1 MCYFQRQHFI
11 IIWTISP
18 IFVVQIV
25 VQIAFV
31 VQIVVQIL
39 KPPDHM
45 EKPTLTYFF
54 DTRSKLLD
62 GNYPIKLT
70 VYFGRQKKR
79 YKTPFKATQEV
90 YDRLLANRLR
100 DDSTKQLKR
109 QTVSWLDKQTMIAES
124 IVPFTFTDFE
134 NVFYSEKTQSRKIQ
148 LNDGVNSIYDKHIQ
162 SLKDEGRISTA
173 SSYGDSL
180 TSMLSY
186 KKNLKVSQI
195 TPDFLKGY
203 EKWMTDNGR
212 SLTTVGM
219 YVRALRTIFNI
230 AIENEVID
238 ASKYPF
244 KKYTIPAPQ
253 KISRTLKKEEI
264 KLIIN
269 YTAKRDADAIALD
282 YWVFSFISNGMNFKD
297 IALLKYGNINGDF
310 IEFRRAKTKRTT
322 KNNSLPIMV
331 PLDYSLLDIIKK
343 RGNKSKKKED
353 YIFPI
358 LKHGLTPQQEY
369 DHIKTFVRNTN
380 KRLTRVGV
388 ELGLSHKVTSYVAR
402 HCFATIQKNNN
413 APLAYISEALGHSN
427 LKTTQNYFGR
437 FEDEGLKVFHSG
449 LMEGMV
455 D

>member
-1 MCYFQRQHFI
+1 
-11 IIWTISP
+11 
-18 IFVVQIV
+18 VVQIV
-25 VQIAFV
+25 VQIGFV

-70 VYFGRQKKR
+70 VYYGRQKKR

-100 DDSTKQLKR
+100 DESTKQLKR
-109 QTVSWLDKQTMIAES
+109 QTVSWLDKQTLIAES
-124 IVPFTFTDFE
+124 IIPFTFSDFE
-134 NVFYSEKTQSRKIQ
+134 NILYAEKTKSRKIQ

-162 SLKDEGRISTA
+162 SLNDEGRISTA
-173 SSYGDSL
+173 NSYQDSL
-180 TSMLSY
+180 TSILSY

>member
-1 MCYFQRQHFI
+1 M
-11 IIWTISP
+11 
-18 IFVVQIV
+18 VQIV
-25 VQIAFV
+25 VQIGFV

-70 VYFGRQKKR
+70 VYYGRQKKR

-100 DDSTKQLKR
+100 DESTKQLKR
-109 QTVSWLDKQTMIAES
+109 QTVSWLDKQTLIAES

-134 NVFYSEKTQSRKIQ
+134 NILHAEKTKSRKIQ
-148 LNDGVNSIYDKHIQ
+148 LHDGVSSIYEKHIQ
-162 SLKDEGRISTA
+162 SLNDEGRISTA

-195 TPDFLKGY
+195 TTDFLKGY

-219 YVRALRTIFNI
+219 YLRALRTIFNI

-331 PLDYSLLDIIKK
+331 PLDESLLDIIRK

-358 LKHGLTPQQEY
+358 FKHGLTPKQEY
-369 DHIKTFVRNTN
+369 VRNKTFIRNTN
-380 KRLTRVGV
+380 KRLARVGK
-388 ELGLSHKVTSYVAR
+388 ELGLSLKVTSYVAR

-449 LMEGMV
+449 LMEGLV

>member
-1 MCYFQRQHFI
+1 M
-11 IIWTISP
+11 
-18 IFVVQIV
+18 VQIV

-70 VYFGRQKKR
+70 VYYGRQKKR

-100 DDSTKQLKR
+100 DESTKQLKR
-109 QTVSWLDKQTMIAES
+109 QTVSWLDKQTLIAES

-134 NVFYSEKTQSRKIQ
+134 NVFYAEKTQLRKIQ
-148 LNDGVNSIYDKHIQ
+148 LNDGVNSIYEKHIQ
-162 SLKDEGRISTA
+162 SLNDEGRISTA
-173 SSYGDSL
+173 RAYHDSL
-180 TSMLSY
+180 TSILSY

-219 YVRALRTIFNI
+219 YVRALRTIFNM

-264 KLIIN
+264 KQIIN
-269 YTAKRDADAIALD
+269 YTAKRDADAVALD

-310 IEFRRAKTKRTT
+310 LEFRRAKTKRTT
-322 KNNSLPIMV
+322 NNSSLPIMV
-331 PLDYSLLDIIKK
+331 PLDENLSYIIKK

-380 KRLTRVGV
+380 KRLTRVGI
-388 ELGLSHKVTSYVAR
+388 ELGLSLKVTSYVAR

>member
-1 MCYFQRQHFI
+1 M
-11 IIWTISP
+11 
-18 IFVVQIV
+18 VQIV
-25 VQIAFV
+25 VQIVFV

-70 VYFGRQKKR
+70 VYYGRQKKR

-100 DDSTKQLKR
+100 DESTKQLKR
-109 QTVSWLDKQTMIAES
+109 QTVSWLDKQTLIAEG

-134 NVFYSEKTQSRKIQ
+134 NVFYAEKTQSRKIQ
-148 LNDGVNSIYDKHIQ
+148 LNDGVNSIYEKHIQ
-162 SLKDEGRISTA
+162 SLNDEGRISTA
-173 SSYGDSL
+173 RAYNDSL
-180 TSMLSY
+180 TSILSY

-203 EKWMTDNGR
+203 EKWMIDNGR

-244 KKYTIPAPQ
+244 KKYTIPSPQ

-264 KLIIN
+264 KQIIN
-269 YTAKRDADAIALD
+269 YTAKRDADAVALD

-310 IEFRRAKTKRTT
+310 LEFRRAKTKRTT
-322 KNNSLPIMV
+322 NNNSLPIMV
-331 PLDYSLLDIIKK
+331 PLDENLSYIINK

-380 KRLTRVGV
+380 KRLTRVGI
-388 ELGLSHKVTSYVAR
+388 ELGLSLKVTSYVAR

>member
-1 MCYFQRQHFI
+1 
-11 IIWTISP
+11 
-18 IFVVQIV
+18 VVQIV

-70 VYFGRQKKR
+70 VYYGRQKKR

-109 QTVSWLDKQTMIAES
+109 QTVSWLDKQTLIAES

-134 NVFYSEKTQSRKIQ
+134 NILHAEKTKSRKIQ
-148 LNDGVNSIYDKHIQ
+148 LHDGVSSIYEKHIQ
-162 SLKDEGRISTA
+162 SLNDEGRISTA

-219 YVRALRTIFNI
+219 YLRALRTIFNI

-331 PLDYSLLDIIKK
+331 PLDESLLDIIRK

-358 LKHGLTPQQEY
+358 FKHGLTPKQEY
-369 DHIKTFVRNTN
+369 VRNKTFIRNTN
-380 KRLTRVGV
+380 KRLARVGK
-388 ELGLSHKVTSYVAR
+388 ELGLSLKVTSYVAR

>member
-1 MCYFQRQHFI
+1 
-11 IIWTISP
+11 
-18 IFVVQIV
+18 
-25 VQIAFV
+25 
-31 VQIVVQIL
+31 
-39 KPPDHM
+39 M

-70 VYFGRQKKR
+70 VYYGRQKKR

-109 QTVSWLDKQTMIAES
+109 QTVSWLDKQTLIAES

-134 NVFYSEKTQSRKIQ
+134 NILHAEKTKSRKIQ
-148 LNDGVNSIYDKHIQ
+148 LHDGVSSIYEKHIQ
-162 SLKDEGRISTA
+162 SLNDEGRISTA

-195 TPDFLKGY
+195 TTDFLKGY

-219 YVRALRTIFNI
+219 YLRALRTIFNI

-331 PLDYSLLDIIKK
+331 PLDESLLDIIRK

-358 LKHGLTPQQEY
+358 FKHGLTPKQEY
-369 DHIKTFVRNTN
+369 VRNKTFIRNTN
-380 KRLTRVGV
+380 KRLARVGK
-388 ELGLSHKVTSYVAR
+388 ELGLSLKVTSYVAR

-449 LMEGMV
+449 LMDGLV

>member
-1 MCYFQRQHFI
+1 M
-11 IIWTISP
+11 
-18 IFVVQIV
+18 VQIV

-100 DDSTKQLKR
+100 DESTKQLKR
-109 QTVSWLDKQTMIAES
+109 QTVSWLDKQTLIAES

-134 NVFYSEKTQSRKIQ
+134 NILHAEKTKSRKIQ
-148 LNDGVNSIYDKHIQ
+148 LHDGVSSIYEKHIQ
-162 SLKDEGRISTA
+162 SLNDEGRISTA

-219 YVRALRTIFNI
+219 YLRALRTIFNL
-230 AIENEVID
+230 AIENDVID

-331 PLDYSLLDIIKK
+331 PLDESLLDIIRK

-358 LKHGLTPQQEY
+358 FKHGLTPKQEY
-369 DHIKTFVRNTN
+369 VRNKTFIRNTN
-380 KRLTRVGV
+380 KRLARVGK
-388 ELGLSHKVTSYVAR
+388 ELGLSLKVTSYVAR

-449 LMEGMV
+449 LMEGLV

>member
-1 MCYFQRQHFI
+1 
-11 IIWTISP
+11 
-18 IFVVQIV
+18 VVQIV

-70 VYFGRQKKR
+70 VYYGRQKKR

-437 FEDEGLKVFHSG
+437 FENEGLKVFHSG
-449 LMEGMV
+449 LMEGLV

>member
-1 MCYFQRQHFI
+1 
-11 IIWTISP
+11 
-18 IFVVQIV
+18 VVQIV
-25 VQIAFV
+25 VQIVFV

-70 VYFGRQKKR
+70 VYYGRQKKR

-109 QTVSWLDKQTMIAES
+109 QTVSWLDKQTLIAES

-134 NVFYSEKTQSRKIQ
+134 NILHAEKTKSRKIQ
-148 LNDGVNSIYDKHIQ
+148 LHDGVSSIYEKHIQ
-162 SLKDEGRISTA
+162 SLNDEGRISTA
-173 SSYGDSL
+173 NSYQDSL
-180 TSMLSY
+180 TSILSY

-219 YVRALRTIFNI
+219 YLRALRTIFNI

-331 PLDYSLLDIIKK
+331 PLDESLLDIIRK

-358 LKHGLTPQQEY
+358 FKHGLTPKQEY
-369 DHIKTFVRNTN
+369 VRNKTFIRNTN
-380 KRLTRVGV
+380 KRLARVGK
-388 ELGLSHKVTSYVAR
+388 ELGLSLKVTSYVAR

>member
-1 MCYFQRQHFI
+1 VVQIVVQI
-11 IIWTISP
+11 G
-18 IFVVQIV
+18 FVVQIV
-25 VQIAFV
+25 VQIF
-31 VQIVVQIL
+31 

-70 VYFGRQKKR
+70 VYYGRQKKR

-100 DDSTKQLKR
+100 DESTKQLKR
-109 QTVSWLDKQTMIAES
+109 QTVSWLDKQTLIAES

-134 NVFYSEKTQSRKIQ
+134 NVFYAEKTQSRKIQ
-148 LNDGVNSIYDKHIQ
+148 LNDGVNSIYEKHIQ
-162 SLKDEGRISTA
+162 ALNDEGRISTA
-173 SSYGDSL
+173 RSYQDSL

-203 EKWMTDNGR
+203 EKWMIDNGR

-219 YVRALRTIFNI
+219 YVRALRTIFNM
-230 AIENEVID
+230 AIVNEVID

-264 KLIIN
+264 KQIIN
-269 YTAKRDADAIALD
+269 YTAKRDADAVALD

-310 IEFRRAKTKRTT
+310 LEFRRAKTKRTT
-322 KNNSLPIMV
+322 NNISLPIMV
-331 PLDYSLLDIIKK
+331 PLDENLSYIIKK

-380 KRLTRVGV
+380 KRLTRVGI
-388 ELGLSHKVTSYVAR
+388 ELGLSLKVTSYVAR

>member
-1 MCYFQRQHFI
+1 M
-11 IIWTISP
+11 
-18 IFVVQIV
+18 VQIV
-25 VQIAFV
+25 VQIVFV

-70 VYFGRQKKR
+70 VYYGRQKKR

-100 DDSTKQLKR
+100 DESTKQLKR
-109 QTVSWLDKQTMIAES
+109 QTVSWLDKQTLIAEG

-134 NVFYSEKTQSRKIQ
+134 NVFYAEKTQSRKIQ
-148 LNDGVNSIYDKHIQ
+148 LNDGVNSIYEKHIQ
-162 SLKDEGRISTA
+162 SLNDEGRISTA
-173 SSYGDSL
+173 RAYHDSL
-180 TSMLSY
+180 TSILSY

-219 YVRALRTIFNI
+219 YVRALRTIFNM

-264 KLIIN
+264 KQIIN
-269 YTAKRDADAIALD
+269 YTAKRDADAVALD

-310 IEFRRAKTKRTT
+310 LEFRRAKTKRTT
-322 KNNSLPIMV
+322 NNSSLPIMV
-331 PLDYSLLDIIKK
+331 PLDENLSYIIKK

-380 KRLTRVGV
+380 KRLTRVGI
-388 ELGLSHKVTSYVAR
+388 ELGLSLKVTSYVAR

>member
-1 MCYFQRQHFI
+1 
-11 IIWTISP
+11 
-18 IFVVQIV
+18 
-25 VQIAFV
+25 
-31 VQIVVQIL
+31 
-39 KPPDHM
+39 M

-70 VYFGRQKKR
+70 VYYGRQKKR

-100 DDSTKQLKR
+100 DESTKQLKR
-109 QTVSWLDKQTMIAES
+109 QTVSWLDKQTLIAEG

-134 NVFYSEKTQSRKIQ
+134 NVFYAEKTQSRKIQ
-148 LNDGVNSIYDKHIQ
+148 LNDGVNSIYEKHIQ
-162 SLKDEGRISTA
+162 SLNDEGRISTA
-173 SSYGDSL
+173 RAYNDSL
-180 TSMLSY
+180 TSILSY

-203 EKWMTDNGR
+203 EKWMIDNGR

-219 YVRALRTIFNI
+219 YVRALRTIFNM

-264 KLIIN
+264 KQIIN
-269 YTAKRDADAIALD
+269 YTAKRDADAVALD

-310 IEFRRAKTKRTT
+310 LEFRRAKTKRTT
-322 KNNSLPIMV
+322 NNSSLPIMV
-331 PLDYSLLDIIKK
+331 PLDENLSYIIKK

-358 LKHGLTPQQEY
+358 LKHGLTPQEEY

-380 KRLTRVGV
+380 KRLTRVGI
-388 ELGLSHKVTSYVAR
+388 ELGLSLKVTSYVAR

-437 FEDEGLKVFHSG
+437 FEDEGLKIFHSG

>member
-1 MCYFQRQHFI
+1 M
-11 IIWTISP
+11 
-18 IFVVQIV
+18 VQIV
-25 VQIAFV
+25 VQIVFV

-70 VYFGRQKKR
+70 VYYGRQKKR

-100 DDSTKQLKR
+100 DESTKQLKR
-109 QTVSWLDKQTMIAES
+109 QTVSWLDKQTLIAEG

-134 NVFYSEKTQSRKIQ
+134 NVFYAEKTQSRKIQ
-148 LNDGVNSIYDKHIQ
+148 LNDGVNSIYEKHIQ
-162 SLKDEGRISTA
+162 SLNDEGRISTA
-173 SSYGDSL
+173 RAYHDSL
-180 TSMLSY
+180 TSLLSY

-219 YVRALRTIFNI
+219 YVRALRTIFNM

-264 KLIIN
+264 KQIIN
-269 YTAKRDADAIALD
+269 YTAKRDADAVALD

-310 IEFRRAKTKRTT
+310 LEFRRSKTKRTT
-322 KNNSLPIMV
+322 NNSSLPIMV
-331 PLDYSLLDIIKK
+331 PLDENLSYIIQK

-380 KRLTRVGV
+380 KRLTRVGI
-388 ELGLSHKVTSYVAR
+388 ELGLSLKVTSYVAR

>member
-1 MCYFQRQHFI
+1 M
-11 IIWTISP
+11 
-18 IFVVQIV
+18 VQIV
-25 VQIAFV
+25 VQISFV

-70 VYFGRQKKR
+70 VYYGRQKKR

-109 QTVSWLDKQTMIAES
+109 QTVSWLDKQTLIAES

-134 NVFYSEKTQSRKIQ
+134 NILHAEKTKSRKIQ
-148 LNDGVNSIYDKHIQ
+148 LHDGVSSIYEKHIQ
-162 SLKDEGRISTA
+162 SLNDEGRISTA

-195 TPDFLKGY
+195 TTDFLKGY

-219 YVRALRTIFNI
+219 YLRALRTIFNI

-331 PLDYSLLDIIKK
+331 PLDESLLDIIRK

-358 LKHGLTPQQEY
+358 FKHGLTPKQEY
-369 DHIKTFVRNTN
+369 VRNKTFIRNTN
-380 KRLTRVGV
+380 KRLARVGK
-388 ELGLSHKVTSYVAR
+388 ELGLSLKVTSYVAR

-449 LMEGMV
+449 LMDGLV

>member
-1 MCYFQRQHFI
+1 M
-11 IIWTISP
+11 
-18 IFVVQIV
+18 VQIV

-70 VYFGRQKKR
+70 VYYGRQKKR

-100 DDSTKQLKR
+100 DESTKQLKR
-109 QTVSWLDKQTMIAES
+109 QTVSWLDKQTLIAES

-134 NVFYSEKTQSRKIQ
+134 NVFYAEKIKSRKIQ
-148 LNDGVNSIYDKHIQ
+148 LNDGVNSIYEKHMQ
-162 SLKDEGRISTA
+162 ALNDEGRISTA
-173 SSYGDSL
+173 RSYQDSL

-219 YVRALRTIFNI
+219 YVRALRTIFNM

-238 ASKYPF
+238 SSKYPF

-264 KLIIN
+264 KQIIN
-269 YTAKRDADAIALD
+269 YTAKRDADAVALD

-310 IEFRRAKTKRTT
+310 LEFRRAKTKRTT
-322 KNNSLPIMV
+322 NNNSLPIMV
-331 PLDYSLLDIIKK
+331 PLDENLLYIIKK

-380 KRLTRVGV
+380 KRLTRVGI
-388 ELGLSHKVTSYVAR
+388 ELGLSLKVTSYVAR

>member
-1 MCYFQRQHFI
+1 
-11 IIWTISP
+11 
-18 IFVVQIV
+18 
-25 VQIAFV
+25 
-31 VQIVVQIL
+31 
-39 KPPDHM
+39 M

-54 DTRSKLLD
+54 DTRSRLLD

-70 VYFGRQKKR
+70 VYYGRQKKR

-100 DDSTKQLKR
+100 DESTKQLKR
-109 QTVSWLDKQTMIAES
+109 QTVSWLDKQTLIAER

-134 NVFYSEKTQSRKIQ
+134 NVFYAEKTQSRKIQ
-148 LNDGVNSIYDKHIQ
+148 LNDGVNSIYEKHIQ
-162 SLKDEGRISTA
+162 ALNDEGRISTA
-173 SSYGDSL
+173 RSYQDSL

-212 SLTTVGM
+212 SLTTVGI
-219 YVRALRTIFNI
+219 YVRALRTIFNM

-264 KLIIN
+264 RQIIN
-269 YTAKRDADAIALD
+269 YTAKRDADAVALD

-310 IEFRRAKTKRTT
+310 LEFRRAKTKRTT
-322 KNNSLPIMV
+322 NNNSLPIMV
-331 PLDYSLLDIIKK
+331 PLDENLLYIIKK

-358 LKHGLTPQQEY
+358 LKHGLTPQEEY

-380 KRLTRVGV
+380 KRLTRVGI
-388 ELGLSHKVTSYVAR
+388 ELGLSLKVTSYVAR

-437 FEDEGLKVFHSG
+437 FEDEGLKIFHSG

>member
-1 MCYFQRQHFI
+1 
-11 IIWTISP
+11 
-18 IFVVQIV
+18 
-25 VQIAFV
+25 
-31 VQIVVQIL
+31 
-39 KPPDHM
+39 M

-70 VYFGRQKKR
+70 VYYGRQKKR
-79 YKTPFKATQEV
+79 YKTPFKATQEL
-90 YDRLLANRLR
+90 YDRLLSNRLR
-100 DDSTKQLKR
+100 DESTKQLKR
-109 QTVSWLDKQTMIAES
+109 QTVSWLDKQTLIAES

-134 NVFYSEKTQSRKIQ
+134 NRFYAEKKQSRKIQ
-148 LNDGVNSIYDKHIQ
+148 LNDGVNSIYEKHIQ
-162 SLKDEGRISTA
+162 ALKEEGRISTA

-195 TPDFLKGY
+195 TPDFLKAY

-219 YVRALRTIFNI
+219 YLRALRTIFNI

-244 KKYTIPAPQ
+244 KKYAIPAPQ

-322 KNNSLPIMV
+322 NNNSLPIMV
-331 PLDYSLLDIIKK
+331 PLDENLLYIIKK

-380 KRLTRVGV
+380 KRLTRVGI
-388 ELGLSHKVTSYVAR
+388 ELGLSLKVTSYVAR

>member
-1 MCYFQRQHFI
+1 
-11 IIWTISP
+11 
-18 IFVVQIV
+18 VVQIV
-25 VQIAFV
+25 VQIVFV

-70 VYFGRQKKR
+70 VYYGRQKKR

-90 YDRLLANRLR
+90 YDRLLSNRLR
-100 DDSTKQLKR
+100 DESTKQLKR
-109 QTVSWLDKQTMIAES
+109 QTVSWLDKQTLIAEG

-134 NVFYSEKTQSRKIQ
+134 NVFHAEKTQSRKIQ
-148 LNDGVNSIYDKHIQ
+148 LNDGVNSIYEKHIQ
-162 SLKDEGRISTA
+162 SLNDEGRISTA
-173 SSYGDSL
+173 RAYNDSL
-180 TSMLSY
+180 TSILSY

-203 EKWMTDNGR
+203 EKWMIDNGR

-219 YVRALRTIFNI
+219 YVRALRTIFNM

-244 KKYTIPAPQ
+244 KKYTIPSPQ

-264 KLIIN
+264 KQIIN
-269 YTAKRDADAIALD
+269 YTAKRDADAVALD

-310 IEFRRAKTKRTT
+310 LEFRRAKTKRTT
-322 KNNSLPIMV
+322 NNNSLPIMV
-331 PLDYSLLDIIKK
+331 PLDENLLYIIKK

-380 KRLTRVGV
+380 KRLTRVGI
-388 ELGLSHKVTSYVAR
+388 ELGLSLKVTSYVAR

>member
-1 MCYFQRQHFI
+1 
-11 IIWTISP
+11 
-18 IFVVQIV
+18 VVQIV

-70 VYFGRQKKR
+70 VYYGRQKKR

-100 DDSTKQLKR
+100 DESTKQLKR
-109 QTVSWLDKQTMIAES
+109 QTVSWLDKQTLIAES

-134 NVFYSEKTQSRKIQ
+134 NVFYAEKTQSRKIQ
-148 LNDGVNSIYDKHIQ
+148 LNDGVNSIYEKHIQ
-162 SLKDEGRISTA
+162 SLNDEGRISTA
-173 SSYGDSL
+173 RAYHDSL
-180 TSMLSY
+180 TSILSY

-195 TPDFLKGY
+195 SPDFLKGY

-219 YVRALRTIFNI
+219 YVRALRTIFNM

-264 KLIIN
+264 KQIIN
-269 YTAKRDADAIALD
+269 YTAKRDADAVALD

-310 IEFRRAKTKRTT
+310 LEFRRAKTKRTT
-322 KNNSLPIMV
+322 NNSSLPIMV
-331 PLDYSLLDIIKK
+331 PLDENLSYIIKK

-380 KRLTRVGV
+380 KRLTRVGI
-388 ELGLSHKVTSYVAR
+388 ELGLSLKVTSYVAR

>member
-1 MCYFQRQHFI
+1 MQI
-11 IIWTISP
+11 
-18 IFVVQIV
+18 VVQIV

-70 VYFGRQKKR
+70 VYYGRQKKR

-100 DDSTKQLKR
+100 DESTKQLKR
-109 QTVSWLDKQTMIAES
+109 QTVSWLDKQTLIAES

-134 NVFYSEKTQSRKIQ
+134 NVFYAEKTQSRKIQ
-148 LNDGVNSIYDKHIQ
+148 LNDGVNSIYEKHIQ
-162 SLKDEGRISTA
+162 ALNDEGRISTA
-173 SSYGDSL
+173 RSYQDSL

-219 YVRALRTIFNI
+219 YVRALRTIFNM

-264 KLIIN
+264 KQIIN
-269 YTAKRDADAIALD
+269 YTAKRDADAVALD

-310 IEFRRAKTKRTT
+310 LEFRRAKTKRTT
-322 KNNSLPIMV
+322 NNNSLPIMV
-331 PLDYSLLDIIKK
+331 PLDENLLYIIKK

-358 LKHGLTPQQEY
+358 LKHGLTPQEEY

-380 KRLTRVGV
+380 KRLTRVGI
-388 ELGLSHKVTSYVAR
+388 ELGLSLKVTSYVAR

>member
-1 MCYFQRQHFI
+1 
-11 IIWTISP
+11 
-18 IFVVQIV
+18 
-25 VQIAFV
+25 
-31 VQIVVQIL
+31 
-39 KPPDHM
+39 M

-70 VYFGRQKKR
+70 VYYGRQKKR

-100 DDSTKQLKR
+100 DESTKQLKR
-109 QTVSWLDKQTMIAES
+109 QTVSWLDKQTLIAEG

-134 NVFYSEKTQSRKIQ
+134 NVFYAEKTQSRKIQ
-148 LNDGVNSIYDKHIQ
+148 LNDGVNSIYEKHIQ
-162 SLKDEGRISTA
+162 SLNDEGRISTA
-173 SSYGDSL
+173 RAYHDSL
-180 TSMLSY
+180 TSILSY

-219 YVRALRTIFNI
+219 YVRALRTIFNM
-230 AIENEVID
+230 AIENEVIT

-244 KKYTIPAPQ
+244 KKYTIPSPQ

-264 KLIIN
+264 KQIIN
-269 YTAKRDADAIALD
+269 YTAKRDADAVALD

-310 IEFRRAKTKRTT
+310 LEFRRAKTKRTT
-322 KNNSLPIMV
+322 NNNSLPIMV
-331 PLDYSLLDIIKK
+331 PLDENLSYIIKK
-343 RGNKSKKKED
+343 RGNKSIKKED

-380 KRLTRVGV
+380 KRLTRVGI
-388 ELGLSHKVTSYVAR
+388 ELGLSLKVTSYVAR

>member
-1 MCYFQRQHFI
+1 
-11 IIWTISP
+11 
-18 IFVVQIV
+18 
-25 VQIAFV
+25 
-31 VQIVVQIL
+31 
-39 KPPDHM
+39 M

-70 VYFGRQKKR
+70 VYYGRQKKR
-79 YKTPFKATQEV
+79 YKTPFKATKEV

-100 DDSTKQLKR
+100 DESTKQLKR
-109 QTVSWLDKQTMIAES
+109 KTVSWLDKQTLIAEN

-134 NVFYSEKTQSRKIQ
+134 NIFYAEKTQSRKIQ
-148 LNDGVNSIYDKHIQ
+148 LNDGVNSIYEKHIQ
-162 SLKDEGRISTA
+162 ALKDEGRISTA
-173 SSYGDSL
+173 SSYQDSL

-219 YVRALRTIFNI
+219 YLRALRTIFNI
-230 AIENEVID
+230 AIENEVIS
-238 ASKYPF
+238 ATKYPF

-264 KLIIN
+264 KQIIN
-269 YTAKRDADAIALD
+269 YTAKRDADAVALD

-322 KNNSLPIMV
+322 KYNSLPIMV
-331 PLDYSLLDIIKK
+331 PLDGSLLFIINKL
-343 RGNKSKKKED
+343 GNKSKKKED

-369 DHIKTFVRNTN
+369 VRIKTFVRNTN
-380 KRLTRVGV
+380 KRLTRIGI
-388 ELGLSHKVTSYVAR
+388 ELGLSLKVTSYVAR

>member
-1 MCYFQRQHFI
+1 M
-11 IIWTISP
+11 
-18 IFVVQIV
+18 VQIV

-100 DDSTKQLKR
+100 DESTKQLKR
-109 QTVSWLDKQTMIAES
+109 QTVSWLDKQTLIAES

-134 NVFYSEKTQSRKIQ
+134 NIFYAEKTQSRKIQ
-148 LNDGVNSIYDKHIQ
+148 LNDGVNSIYEKHIQ
-162 SLKDEGRISTA
+162 ALKEEGRISTA
-173 SSYGDSL
+173 SSYQDSL

-219 YVRALRTIFNI
+219 YLRALRTIFNI

-244 KKYTIPAPQ
+244 KKYNITAPQ

-310 IEFRRAKTKRTT
+310 IEFRRAKTKRTSN
-322 KNNSLPIMV
+322 NNSLPIMV
-331 PLDYSLLDIIKK
+331 PLDESLLFIIKK
-343 RGNKSKKKED
+343 LGNKSKKKED

-369 DHIKTFVRNTN
+369 DRVKTFVRNTN
-380 KRLTRVGV
+380 KRLTRIGI
-388 ELGLSHKVTSYVAR
+388 ELGLSLKVTSYVAR

>member
-1 MCYFQRQHFI
+1 
-11 IIWTISP
+11 
-18 IFVVQIV
+18 
-25 VQIAFV
+25 
-31 VQIVVQIL
+31 
-39 KPPDHM
+39 
-45 EKPTLTYFF
+45 
-54 DTRSKLLD
+54 
-62 GNYPIKLT
+62 
-70 VYFGRQKKR
+70 
-79 YKTPFKATQEV
+79 
-90 YDRLLANRLR
+90 
-100 DDSTKQLKR
+100 
-109 QTVSWLDKQTMIAES
+109 
-124 IVPFTFTDFE
+124 
-134 NVFYSEKTQSRKIQ
+134 
-148 LNDGVNSIYDKHIQ
+148 
-162 SLKDEGRISTA
+162 
-173 SSYGDSL
+173 
-180 TSMLSY
+180 MLSY

-219 YVRALRTIFNI
+219 YLRALRTIFNI

-331 PLDYSLLDIIKK
+331 PLDESLLDIIRK

-358 LKHGLTPQQEY
+358 FKHGLTPKQEY
-369 DHIKTFVRNTN
+369 VRNKTFIRNTN
-380 KRLTRVGV
+380 KRLARVGK
-388 ELGLSHKVTSYVAR
+388 ELGLSLKVTSYVAR

-449 LMEGMV
+449 LMEGLV

>member
-1 MCYFQRQHFI
+1 
-11 IIWTISP
+11 
-18 IFVVQIV
+18 VVQIV

-54 DTRSKLLD
+54 DLFPLFLMMYNRFSSK
-62 GNYPIKLT
+62 GTII
-70 VYFGRQKKR
+70 G
-79 YKTPFKATQEV
+79 
-90 YDRLLANRLR
+90 RLLLLVVRLVLAR
-100 DDSTKQLKR
+100 
-109 QTVSWLDKQTMIAES
+109 
-124 IVPFTFTDFE
+124 
-134 NVFYSEKTQSRKIQ
+134 
-148 LNDGVNSIYDKHIQ
+148 LNYEKHIQ
-162 SLKDEGRISTA
+162 ALNDEGRISTA
-173 SSYGDSL
+173 RSYQDSL

-219 YVRALRTIFNI
+219 YVRALRTIFNM

-264 KLIIN
+264 RQIIN
-269 YTAKRDADAIALD
+269 YTAKRDADAVALD

-310 IEFRRAKTKRTT
+310 LEFRRAKTKRTT
-322 KNNSLPIMV
+322 NNNSLPIMV
-331 PLDYSLLDIIKK
+331 PLDENLLYIIKK
-343 RGNKSKKKED
+343 RGNKSKK
-353 YIFPI
+353 Y
-358 LKHGLTPQQEY
+358 
-369 DHIKTFVRNTN
+369 
-380 KRLTRVGV
+380 
-388 ELGLSHKVTSYVAR
+388 
-402 HCFATIQKNNN
+402 
-413 APLAYISEALGHSN
+413 
-427 LKTTQNYFGR
+427 
-437 FEDEGLKVFHSG
+437 
-449 LMEGMV
+449 
-455 D
+455 

>member
-1 MCYFQRQHFI
+1 MVQI
-11 IIWTISP
+11 
-18 IFVVQIV
+18 VVQIV

-70 VYFGRQKKR
+70 VYYGRQKKR

-100 DDSTKQLKR
+100 DESTKQLKR
-109 QTVSWLDKQTMIAES
+109 QTVSWLDKQTLIAES

-134 NVFYSEKTQSRKIQ
+134 NVFYAEKTQSRKIQ
-148 LNDGVNSIYDKHIQ
+148 LNDGVNSIYEKHIQ
-162 SLKDEGRISTA
+162 ALNDEGRISTA
-173 SSYGDSL
+173 RSYQDSL

-219 YVRALRTIFNI
+219 YVRALRTIFNM

-264 KLIIN
+264 KQIIN
-269 YTAKRDADAIALD
+269 YTAKRDADAVALD

-310 IEFRRAKTKRTT
+310 LEFRRAKTKRTT
-322 KNNSLPIMV
+322 NNNSLPIMV
-331 PLDYSLLDIIKK
+331 PLDENLLYIIKK

-358 LKHGLTPQQEY
+358 LKHGLTPQEEY

-380 KRLTRVGV
+380 KRLTRVGI
-388 ELGLSHKVTSYVAR
+388 ELGLSLKVTSYVAR

>member
-1 MCYFQRQHFI
+1 M
-11 IIWTISP
+11 
-18 IFVVQIV
+18 VQIV

-62 GNYPIKLT
+62 GNYPFKLT
-70 VYFGRQKKR
+70 VYYGRQKKR

-100 DDSTKQLKR
+100 DESTKQLKR
-109 QTVSWLDKQTMIAES
+109 QTVSWLDKQTLIAES

-134 NVFYSEKTQSRKIQ
+134 NVFYAEKTQSRKIQ
-148 LNDGVNSIYDKHIQ
+148 LNDGVNSIYEKHIQ
-162 SLKDEGRISTA
+162 ALNDEGRISTA
-173 SSYGDSL
+173 RSYQDSL

-219 YVRALRTIFNI
+219 YVRALRTIFNM

-264 KLIIN
+264 RQIIN
-269 YTAKRDADAIALD
+269 YTAKRDSDAVALD

-297 IALLKYGNINGDF
+297 IALLKYVNINGDF
-310 IEFRRAKTKRTT
+310 LEFRRAKTKRTT
-322 KNNSLPIMV
+322 NNNSLPIMV
-331 PLDYSLLDIIKK
+331 PLDENLLYIIKK

-380 KRLTRVGV
+380 KRLTRVGI
-388 ELGLSHKVTSYVAR
+388 ELGLSLKVTSYVAR

-437 FEDEGLKVFHSG
+437 FEDEGLKVFHSA

>member
-1 MCYFQRQHFI
+1 M
-11 IIWTISP
+11 
-18 IFVVQIV
+18 QIV
-25 VQIAFV
+25 VQISFV

-70 VYFGRQKKR
+70 VYYGRQKKR

-100 DDSTKQLKR
+100 DESTKQLKR
-109 QTVSWLDKQTMIAES
+109 QTVSWLDKQTLIAER

-134 NVFYSEKTQSRKIQ
+134 NVFYAEKTQSRKIQ
-148 LNDGVNSIYDKHIQ
+148 LNDGVNSIYEKHIKA
-162 SLKDEGRISTA
+162 LNDEGRISTA
-173 SSYGDSL
+173 RSYQDSL

-219 YVRALRTIFNI
+219 YVRALRTIFNM

-264 KLIIN
+264 KQIIN
-269 YTAKRDADAIALD
+269 YTAKRDADALALD

-310 IEFRRAKTKRTT
+310 LEFRRAKTRRTT
-322 KNNSLPIMV
+322 NNNSLPIIV
-331 PLDYSLLDIIKK
+331 PLDENLLYIIKK

-380 KRLTRVGV
+380 KRLTRVGI
-388 ELGLSHKVTSYVAR
+388 ELGLSLKVTSYVAR

-437 FEDEGLKVFHSG
+437 FEDEGLKMFHSG

>member
-1 MCYFQRQHFI
+1 
-11 IIWTISP
+11 
-18 IFVVQIV
+18 VVQIV

>member
-1 MCYFQRQHFI
+1 M
-11 IIWTISP
+11 
-18 IFVVQIV
+18 VQIV
-25 VQIAFV
+25 VQISFV

-45 EKPTLTYFF
+45 EKPTLNYFF

-70 VYFGRQKKR
+70 VYYGRQKKR
-79 YKTPFKATQEV
+79 YKTPFKATQEL

-100 DDSTKQLKR
+100 DESTKQLKR
-109 QTVSWLDKQTMIAES
+109 KTVSWLDKQTLIAES

-134 NVFYSEKTQSRKIQ
+134 NIFYAEKTQSRKIQ
-148 LNDGVNSIYDKHIQ
+148 LNDGVNSIYEKHIQ
-162 SLKDEGRISTA
+162 ALKDEGRISTA
-173 SSYGDSL
+173 SSYQDSL

-219 YVRALRTIFNI
+219 YLRALRTIFNI
-230 AIENEVID
+230 AIENEVVS
-238 ASKYPF
+238 ATKYPF

-253 KISRTLKKEEI
+253 KISRTLKKDEI
-264 KLIIN
+264 KQIIN
-269 YTAKRDADAIALD
+269 YTAKRDADAVALD

-322 KNNSLPIMV
+322 KYNSLPIMV
-331 PLDYSLLDIIKK
+331 PLDGSLLFIINKL
-343 RGNKSKKKED
+343 GNKSKKKED

-369 DHIKTFVRNTN
+369 VRIKTFVRNTN
-380 KRLTRVGV
+380 KRLTRIGI
-388 ELGLSHKVTSYVAR
+388 ELGLSLKVTSYVAR

>member
-1 MCYFQRQHFI
+1 
-11 IIWTISP
+11 
-18 IFVVQIV
+18 
-25 VQIAFV
+25 
-31 VQIVVQIL
+31 
-39 KPPDHM
+39 M

-109 QTVSWLDKQTMIAES
+109 QTVSWLDKQTLIAES

-134 NVFYSEKTQSRKIQ
+134 NVFYAEKKQSRKIQ
-148 LNDGVNSIYDKHIQ
+148 LNDGVNSIYEKHIQ
-162 SLKDEGRISTA
+162 ALKEEGRISTA

-219 YVRALRTIFNI
+219 YLRALRTIFNL
-230 AIENEVID
+230 AIENDVID

-331 PLDYSLLDIIKK
+331 PLDDSLLDIIRK

-449 LMEGMV
+449 LMEGLV

>member
-1 MCYFQRQHFI
+1 
-11 IIWTISP
+11 
-18 IFVVQIV
+18 
-25 VQIAFV
+25 
-31 VQIVVQIL
+31 
-39 KPPDHM
+39 M

-70 VYFGRQKKR
+70 VYYGRQKKR

-100 DDSTKQLKR
+100 DESTKQLKR
-109 QTVSWLDKQTMIAES
+109 QTVSWLDKQTLIAES

-134 NVFYSEKTQSRKIQ
+134 NVFYAEKIKSRKIQ
-148 LNDGVNSIYDKHIQ
+148 LNDGVNSIYEKHMQ
-162 SLKDEGRISTA
+162 ALNDEGRISTA
-173 SSYGDSL
+173 RSYQDSL

-219 YVRALRTIFNI
+219 YVRALRTIFNM

-264 KLIIN
+264 KQIIN
-269 YTAKRDADAIALD
+269 YTAKRDADAVALD

-310 IEFRRAKTKRTT
+310 LEFRRAKTKRTT
-322 KNNSLPIMV
+322 NNNSLPIMV
-331 PLDYSLLDIIKK
+331 PLDENLLYIIKK

-358 LKHGLTPQQEY
+358 LKHGLTPQEEY

-380 KRLTRVGV
+380 KRLIRVGI
-388 ELGLSHKVTSYVAR
+388 ELGLSLKVTSYVAR